1 MNYSE
6 SKLLYASPEVGE
18 CIILEDESIL
28 TSLDGGTIGNYDLV
42 ENDEE

>member
-6 SKLLYASPEVGE
+6 NKLLYAAPEALE
-18 CIILEDESIL
+18 CIMLEDESVL